1 MGVAGCWGCAQGKQL
16 TEGGRAGAAGAGT
29 NRVLDCLGKLFSSKV
44 LLTPFRLLIFPRIGG
59 DMSCCFLTVTTGL
72 SRFSLLV
79 LSIFAFYGFEA
90 MFAKSFR

>member
-16 TEGGRAGAAGAGT
+16 TEGGRAGAVG
-29 NRVLDCLGKLFSSKV
+29 LWKM
-44 LLTPFRLLIFPRIGG
+44 RIGG
-59 DMSCCFLTVTTGL
+59 DIPCCFLTVTTGL

-79 LSIFAFYGFEA
+79 LSIFAFYSFEA